1 MVYKIGSRKS
11 LLAKTQSEQI
21 KILLE
26 SQTTSSFEMV
36 FITTKGDQDQHTPLW
51 QMEINN
57 IFTRELDHA
66 LTDKKT
72 DLNIHSFKDL
82 GLQRPPELTIGALTK
97 RSFPHDI
104 LLIKNQTIKDLFNN
118 KLPTLKIGTSSPRR
132 TCNINRH
139 LKNLLSYQGE
149 LSISSLR
156 GNVNSRIE
164 KLQNGEFDCII
175 LAMAGLERLAMDTSA
190 HKQLTLLLRDLNF
203 LILPISLFPGAAAQ
217 GTLAI
222 EIRQSD
228 KTHLLPILAPIHD
241 PASAL
246 EVTKEREAFAQYGGG
261 CHLPVG
267 IYVRKFED
275 GFIHCHQ
282 GLHQSLEIN
291 ILKLDIV
298 RNPPVHSPYIFI
310 GQTGNHQTGALK
322 DQQFIFNQLISYQ
335 TIPCT
340 SHLNNHVV
348 LSSDNVLNAINADR
362 FNPTTLWTSGLRTM
376 KTMFKRKCWVNGTGD
391 FLGEEGLISFKN
403 SQFIN
408 LFLKDLAWSYLTN
421 DKSESTLGPSIP
433 TYTRIKNILPTQYLE
448 QIERTQIFY
457 WMSFYQYEAYLKI
470 FPGIATKCHCCGIG
484 KTYKHFKERNIPAIP
499 FINLNEFYQWLDTK

>member
-1 MVYKIGSRKS
+1 
-11 LLAKTQSEQI
+11 
-21 KILLE
+21 
-26 SQTTSSFEMV
+26 MV

-139 LKNLLSYQGE
+139 LKNLLSYQGA
-149 LSISSLR
+149 LNVSSLR

-175 LAMAGLERLAMDTSA
+175 LALAGLERLAMNPNA
-190 HKQLTLLLRDLNF
+190 HQQLTLLLKDLNF
-203 LILPISLFPGAAAQ
+203 LILPISLFPGAAGQ
-217 GTLAI
+217 GTLAV
-222 EIRQSD
+222 EIRQSSQEQ
-228 KTHLLPILAPIHD
+228 LLPILASIHD

-246 EVTKEREAFAQYGGG
+246 EVTKEREAFTQYGGG

-267 IYVRKFED
+267 IFVKKFED
-275 GFIHCHQ
+275 NFIHCHQ
-282 GLHQSLEIN
+282 GFHQNQEIN
-291 ILKLDIV
+291 ILKLDLK
-298 RNPPVHSPYIFI
+298 RKRPMNSPYVFI
-310 GQTGNHQTGALK
+310 GQTRVGQTPP
-322 DQQFIFNQLISYQ
+322 FINRQIIYNNLLSFQ
-335 TIPCT
+335 TILCT
-340 SHLNNHVV
+340 SRLDNNVVITSSNV
-348 LSSDNVLNAINADR
+348 LSAINFEKFD
-362 FNPTTLWTSGLRTM
+362 PTTLWTSGLHTM
-376 KTMFKRKCWVNGTGD
+376 QTMFKRKYWVNGTGD
-391 FLGEEGLISFKN
+391 FLGEEGLIAFKN
-403 SQFIN
+403 SLFVNI
-408 LFLKDLAWSYLTN
+408 FLKDFAWSYLTN
-421 DKSESTLGPSIP
+421 DESKSTLGPSIP
-433 TYTRIKNILPTQYLE
+433 TYTRIKNSLSTEYLE
-448 QIERTQIFY
+448 QIEKTQIFY

-470 FPGIATKCHCCGIG
+470 FPGIAAKCHCCGIG
-484 KTYKHFKERNIPAIP
+484 KTYKRFKERNIPAIP
-499 FINLNEFYQWLDTK
+499 FINLNEFYQWLDEK